1 MSFLPHRKRAGTQ
14 ESGKRKEK
22 GISTGE
28 VWFHFFRGCAE
39 RISGYVGGSGRKW
52 AELVRISTWL
62 HAEHVEVGA
71 EMKQVA
77 PRSKYCN
84 QPPAMQFLPA
94 EHAYYGSTVERDG

>member
-62 HAEHVEVGA
+62 HDVHVEVGA
-71 EMKQVA
+71 
-77 PRSKYCN
+77 
-84 QPPAMQFLPA
+84 
-94 EHAYYGSTVERDG
+94 